1 MMKRLFLS
9 FVFGSLVLYGCAG
22 GIAPVLM
29 GSTVGGGTG
38 VGMKYFIG
46 NRVEKTFAVSMAEV
60 EQAALDTFLDLSIN
74 AYDHIYGDGK
84 VGIQGRSSH
93 NDFELFIDV
102 TIVEMT
108 DKLTKLA
115 IQCRRKNF
123 IPEPSVA
130 GKIMDR
136 VSERL
141 IQSEQG

>member
-1 MMKRLFLS
+1 MMKRVFLS

-38 VGMKYFIG
+38 VGVKYLIG
-46 NRVEKTFAVSMAEV
+46 NRVEKTFVASMAEI

-74 AYDHIYGDGK
+74 TYDHTYEDGK
-84 VGIQGRSSH
+84 VGVQGHSSH
-93 NDFELFIDV
+93 NGFELFIDV

-115 IQCRRKNF
+115 IRCRRKNF
-123 IPEPSVA
+123 VPEPSVA
-130 GKIMDR
+130 GEIMDR